1 MTSINDNDR
10 NKNTDEH
17 DVEHDARNST
27 LHIEHG
33 EHIEEASH
41 DGHDEHSEHDE
52 PIANR
57 QDYNT
62 DDVDD
67 EHSVDSDSD
76 VEYESLSLDFGDDDD
91 HLDDEHGDD
100 SVEESNLFENFYE
113 DADADDD
120 VVASTN
126 YNQYLVETGI
136 SQKKCNHDCQSC
148 KMSDEEQKELSDRY
162 NNFNEMMNEYRLQRD
177 LHLTHHNAIPNTNN
191 VVKVS
196 VNFDKDLQPLINTDE
211 LFIYR
216 WGYRNKGISEEDYR
230 SLLNK
235 TVVNEYNKLC
245 RWATN
250 NIKPYFV
257 YSYFQC
263 SSTQN
268 FVHIF
273 DNDNKFINNLTFQ
286 NDKAG
291 HNLAHFFTPHKE
303 VEAGS
308 DKSVIGLAVPTL
320 GVVPDEVL
328 KNDAEDDLKTYYI
341 KHEFFSVVLNALER
355 YVSEYMRREV
365 VKYIGD
371 EKHPG
376 VEVVLG
382 MPECPSLDNSSI
394 IYGLLGLKNH
404 GMQISLNKY
413 TPYYTSSMLFIP
425 NEQASSVRL
434 GNSGAIVA
442 SPTSANAS

>member
-1 MTSINDNDR
+1 MASNNENDR
-10 NKNTDEH
+10 NKQSNE
-17 DVEHDARNST
+17 DAN
-27 LHIEHG
+27 
-33 EHIEEASH
+33 EHIIQNESNQLKTH
-41 DGHDEHSEHDE
+41 GNHNS
-52 PIANR
+52 
-57 QDYNT
+57 
-62 DDVDD
+62 DD
-67 EHSVDSDSD
+67 EFNEHLTQKHDDDLDDDSIVDSDSD
-76 VEYESLSLDFGDDDD
+76 VEYESLSLDFGDDD
-91 HLDDEHGDD
+91 HLDDEH
-100 SVEESNLFENFYE
+100 EENIDEPVLFENFYE
-113 DADADDD
+113 DAEEEVAT
-120 VVASTN
+120 ASTN

-136 SQKKCNHDCQSC
+136 VQKKCNHDCQSC
-148 KMSDEEQKELSDRY
+148 RMSDEEQKELTDRY
-162 NNFNEMMNEYRLQRD
+162 NNFNEMTNEYRLQRD

-191 VVKVS
+191 IVKVD
-196 VNFDKDLQPLINTDE
+196 VNFDKDLQSLINTDE

-216 WGYRNKGISEEDYR
+216 WGYRNKGISEDDYK

-245 RWATN
+245 RWAAN
-250 NIKPYFV
+250 NIKPSFV

-273 DNDNKFINNLTFQ
+273 DNEGKFINNLTFH
-286 NDKAG
+286 NDKSG
-291 HNLAHFFTPHKE
+291 HNLAHFFVPHKE

-328 KNDAEDDLKTYYI
+328 KSDAEEDLKTYYI

-413 TPYYTSSMLFIP
+413 TPYYSSSMLFIP

-434 GNSGAIVA
+434 GTGHAVIA
-442 SPTSANAS
+442 SASI